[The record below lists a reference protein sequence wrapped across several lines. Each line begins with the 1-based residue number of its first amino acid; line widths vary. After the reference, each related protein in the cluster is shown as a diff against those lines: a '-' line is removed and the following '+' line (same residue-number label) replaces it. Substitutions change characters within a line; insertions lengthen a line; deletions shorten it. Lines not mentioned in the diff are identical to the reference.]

1 MITWPM
7 FIRKFIVDFV
17 ESAIAAILLISLIIP
32 ASVDEAYKTLAVIGL
47 AVFSALVSALRRA
60 APEFVGWFKSK
71 LNVG

>member
-32 ASVDEAYKTLAVIGL
+32 ASVDEAYKALAVIGL

-60 APEFVGWFKSK
+60 APEFVKWFKSK